1 MSIKDQFYIW
11 RELKNSIEICDDWAL
26 YTFNIL
32 ILVNQLAFYGIN
44 YLPKGIWIAQS
55 FNNLKA
61 DSSII
66 AVVYAD
72 NLSGYELATD
82 KDTQSTY
89 PLPIPC
95 RINIDLSESISSDN
109 NKKIIKNFTNIIII

>member
-1 MSIKDQFYIW
+1 M
-11 RELKNSIEICDDWAL
+11 
-26 YTFNIL
+26 
-32 ILVNQLAFYGIN
+32 NQLAFYGIN

-55 FNNLKA
+55 FNNLIA
-61 DSSII
+61 DSSIT